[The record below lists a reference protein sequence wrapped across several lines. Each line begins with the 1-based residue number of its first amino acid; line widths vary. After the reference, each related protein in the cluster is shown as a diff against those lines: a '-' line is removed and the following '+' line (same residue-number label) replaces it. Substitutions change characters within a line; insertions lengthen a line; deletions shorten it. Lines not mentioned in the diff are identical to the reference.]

1 MGKVT
6 ISLDE
11 YKRLIKV
18 DQFYNILLSAVID
31 ATKGK
36 IYSWGDSDL
45 CLNNEKIFAAL
56 ELLDKD
62 GFEGLRQRRIAEA
75 EAKKAEEEE
84 KEAEKKRKEE
94 EMIALA
100 EKEAKEE
107 ES

>member
-18 DQFYNILLSAVID
+18 DQFYNILLNAVID

-36 IYSWGDSDL
+36 IYSWGDSEL

-84 KEAEKKRKEE
+84 REAEKKRKEE

-107 ES
+107 KS

>member
-36 IYSWGDSDL
+36 IYSWGDSEL
-45 CLNNEKIFAAL
+45 CLNDEKIFSAL

-94 EMIALA
+94 EMIALT
-100 EKEAKEE
+100 EKEVKEE
-107 ES
+107 KS